1 MLLPKKYQIIILAS
15 ILVILSLVMV
25 SYSVKH
31 PEKSG
36 FFRRLVLATV
46 APLEGMVNASI
57 KELGDLWTRYI
68 FLIGLEEENRNLKK
82 RNDQLRGRVIQYQE
96 GYLEGQRLRKI
107 LELKEQIKYRTAVA
121 NVLGRNQF
129 LSSRTIVINK
139 GTSQGILVGMPVV
152 STQAVVG
159 RIIET
164 SWNVSKVLLI
174 IDENSNIDAI
184 VQGNRAQGILQ
195 GNGPRGCNLK
205 YVHKMDDVRKGDAV
219 ISSGMG
225 GIFPKGLLLGVVTG
239 VSKKDADL
247 FQKIEVTPSVD
258 FAKLEEVMVFLI
270 GKEADR

>member
-1 MLLPKKYQIIILAS
+1 MLPKKYQIIIIAS

-31 PEKSG
+31 PQESG

-46 APLEGMVNASI
+46 APPEGMVNAAI

-68 FLIGLEEENRNLKK
+68 FLVGLEEENRNLKK
-82 RNDQLRGRVIQYQE
+82 RNEQLRGRVIQYQE

-107 LELKEQIKYRTAVA
+107 LELKERIKYHTAVA
-121 NVLGRNQF
+121 DVVGRNQF
-129 LSSRTIVINK
+129 SSFRTLLINK
-139 GTSQGILVGMPVV
+139 GTGQGMRVGLPVV
-152 STQAVVG
+152 SGQTVVG
-159 RIIET
+159 RIMET

-174 IDENSNIDAI
+174 VDENSNIDAL

-195 GNGPRGCNLK
+195 GNGPAGCNLK
-205 YVHKMDDVRKGDAV
+205 YVHKMDDVKKGDAV
-219 ISSGMG
+219 ISSGVG
-225 GIFPKGLLLGVVTG
+225 GIFPKGLLLGIVTG
-239 VSKKDADL
+239 VSKKEADL

-270 GKEADR
+270 GKDEDR